1 MNRSQGVIIG
11 IVSSE
16 EPGEKTPSLSTRS
29 TARWRTFVQTETSS
43 AVFLLAA
50 VAAALIWANIDV
62 HSYEAVRQAHFTIG
76 FESRNLSLTVHEW
89 INAGLMSLFF
99 FVVGLEARRD
109 FDMGELRDR
118 RWLLLSAIAG
128 LGSMAVP
135 VLIFV
140 IVNAG
145 HESVHGWGT
154 AMSTDTAFALGIL
167 AVFGSRLP
175 ASLRAFMLSISVV
188 DDLVALLVIA
198 VFYSDDIHLPAL
210 LVAVCLLLFIAV
222 LRLAGVRQGVY
233 CAVLSVAVWVAL
245 HEAGIDP
252 VVAGLAVGALM
263 VAYPAPRGDLERA
276 SRLFRLFRE
285 QPTPELHR
293 SAVQGLDAAI
303 SPNER
308 LEQRFLPWVSFG
320 IVPLFALA
328 NAGIELTGPQL
339 ADAFTSPIT
348 LGIVVGCLVGKVVGT
363 VGSMAAA
370 RLLSGGRLRP
380 NVGWGSVT
388 VGGAIAGSAFTVSLL
403 IASLAFDG
411 KELEEARIGILT
423 TLIGAFAASWA
434 CSAVIGLLPDKRRA
448 RALLGDADP
457 LTDLAVSVDK
467 RHDRIRGP
475 ERAVVTVLEYGDFEC
490 PYCGLAEPAV
500 RDLLGR
506 EHDVRYVWRHLPL
519 TDVHPHAQL
528 AAEASEAA
536 ARQGRFWEMHDL
548 LLERQDALGAPD
560 LLRYAGELGLDVERF
575 QQDLKD
581 QRGARRVAEDVDSAD
596 LSRVSGTPT
605 FFINGRR
612 HHGAYDIAALT
623 QAVELARKRALAE

>member
-1 MNRSQGVIIG
+1 M
-11 IVSSE
+11 SSE

-135 VLIFV
+135 ALIFV

-145 HESVHGWGT
+145 RESVHGWGT

-175 ASLRAFMLSISVV
+175 ASLRAFLLSVSVV

-198 VFYSDDIHLPAL
+198 VFYSDEIRLPAL
-210 LVAVCLLLFIAV
+210 LVAVCLLLLIAV

-245 HEAGIDP
+245 HEAGVDP

-328 NAGIELTGPQL
+328 NAGIELTGSQL

-411 KELEEARIGILT
+411 EELEEARIGILT
-423 TLIGAFAASWA
+423 TLIG
-434 CSAVIGLLPDKRRA
+434 
-448 RALLGDADP
+448 
-457 LTDLAVSVDK
+457 
-467 RHDRIRGP
+467 
-475 ERAVVTVLEYGDFEC
+475 
-490 PYCGLAEPAV
+490 
-500 RDLLGR
+500 
-506 EHDVRYVWRHLPL
+506 
-519 TDVHPHAQL
+519 
-528 AAEASEAA
+528 
-536 ARQGRFWEMHDL
+536 
-548 LLERQDALGAPD
+548 
-560 LLRYAGELGLDVERF
+560 
-575 QQDLKD
+575 
-581 QRGARRVAEDVDSAD
+581 
-596 LSRVSGTPT
+596 
-605 FFINGRR
+605 
-612 HHGAYDIAALT
+612 
-623 QAVELARKRALAE
+623 